1 MSLEGTWYNQIG
13 EVMKLEVKGSTLSG
27 TYQNPFIPGIYPLV
41 GHADPSPTGSVTLLS
56 YALRFVN
63 DEYDFH
69 FVTGQSG
76 QLMPV
81 DGEEE
86 IVVRWFVTI
95 EAPDMPAALV
105 GWGEGK
111 EPWTFFTSTGQD
123 VFKRT
128 LPPQAEVAMHL
139 KRYPLTHPV
148 RGKTFLQR
156 VFSRVVFGLINA
168 GLRWFSHKSKR
179 SSLEGVWY
187 NEIGAKMD
195 LTVDGGSLTGKYE
208 DPFIPGTYQL
218 VGHTDPRPFSSV
230 QTVSFTVGYFGAQKN
245 YHIVTSSSG
254 QLVSLEREDA
264 ILVEWAS
271 TMEAPDLP
279 GAWRHLTLIGA
290 DVYRRTQPSA
300 AEVRIGLARFP
311 RVHHYKSGML
321 KTTV

>member
-13 EVMKLEVKGSTLSG
+13 ETMKLSVKGSSLTG

-41 GHADPSPTGSVTLLS
+41 GHADPSPTGSVRVVS

-63 DEYDFH
+63 DKYNFH

-81 DGEEE
+81 NGEEE
-86 IVVRWFVTI
+86 IVVRWFVTL
-95 EAPDMPAALV
+95 EAPNMPVAIV

-111 EPWTFFTSTGQD
+111 EPWTFFTVTGQD
-123 VFKRT
+123 VFRRT

-156 VFSRVVFGLINA
+156 LFSRVVFGLINV

-187 NEIGAKMD
+187 NEIGARID
-195 LTVDGGSLTGKYE
+195 LTVGGDGASLTGEYT
-208 DPFIPGTYQL
+208 DPFVPGTYQL

-230 QTVSFTVGYFGAQKN
+230 QTVSFTVGYFDAQQN
-245 YHIVTSSSG
+245 NHMVASSSG
-254 QLVSLEREDA
+254 QFVSLEGEDA

-271 TMEAPDLP
+271 TMEAAGPP
-279 GAWRHLTLIGA
+279 GAWRHLTLVGA
-290 DVYRRTQPSA
+290 DVYRRTQPTA
-300 AEVRIGLARFP
+300 AEVRSGLARFP
-311 RVHHYKSGML
+311 RPHQYML
-321 KTTV
+321 KGGA